1 MISGFWVEQKPN
13 PMIKNK
19 SSKLEIRNSKTKK
32 INNFFVLVI
41 GCQQNEHDAIK
52 ISYMLE
58 KLGLQESTM
67 NEADLMIVV
76 ACAVRQTGVDRI
88 FGAIKNWKN
97 KKIITTGCVLDS
109 DRKRFKDRGV
119 DFWDIEKPNDLIKIL
134 NIKTKKDIKN
144 LLTEGSKLSSS
155 VPIMFGCNNFCSYCA
170 TPYTRGRERSRDLS
184 AIVREVQ
191 ALIKKGHKEILLL
204 GQNVNSFQISNKAVI
219 PHLMRDL
226 DSRVRGN
233 DTEKEKS
240 DFTIL
245 LEILNALPGNFKIA
259 FTSNHPKDMSDDIIE
274 AVATLP
280 KIKKEIHLP
289 VQSGSDK
296 ILKAMNRPYT
306 IKQYLNIVEKIRQA
320 SPEIAI
326 TTDVIVGFPG
336 ETEGD
341 FQKTADAFKRVGY
354 KMAYINKYSPRVGTA
369 ALKLGNPIPWK
380 EKQRR
385 WHELDKILSKT
396 RC

>member
-1 MISGFWVEQKPN
+1 MD
-13 PMIKNK
+13 
-19 SSKLEIRNSKTKK
+19 LEIRNSQNKK
-32 INNFFVLVI
+32 LERFFVLVI
-41 GCQQNEHDAIK
+41 GCQQNQHDGIK
-52 ISYMLE
+52 ISHMLE
-58 KLGLQESTM
+58 NLGLVETSKE
-67 NEADLMIVV
+67 EADLVVIV

-109 DRKRFKDRGV
+109 DKKRFKDRGV
-119 DFWDIEKPNDLIKIL
+119 DFWDIKKPDDLIKIL

-144 LLTEGSKLSSS
+144 LLAEGAKLSSS

-170 TPYTRGRERSRDLS
+170 TPYTRGREHSRKIDK
-184 AIVREVQ
+184 IVKEVK
-191 ALIKKGHKEILLL
+191 ALIKQGRREILLL
-204 GQNVNSFQISNKAVI
+204 GQNVNSYQCENNELRIKNK
-219 PHLMRDL
+219 
-226 DSRVRGN
+226 G
-233 DTEKEKS
+233 KS

-245 LEILNALPGNFKIA
+245 LEKLNALEGDFRIA

-289 VQSGSDK
+289 IQSGSDK

-306 IKQYLNIVEKIRQA
+306 CRKYLEIIGKIKKAN
-320 SPEIAI
+320 PDIAI

-336 ETEGD
+336 ETEEDFKKTGD
-341 FQKTADAFKRVGY
+341 VFQHVGY
-354 KMAYINKYSPRVGTA
+354 KMAYINKYSPRVGTVA
-369 ALKLGNPIPWK
+369 YKLGDPIPWK

-385 WHELDKILSKT
+385 WHKLDKILSKT

>member
-1 MISGFWVEQKPN
+1 
-13 PMIKNK
+13 MIKN
-19 SSKLEIRNSKTKK
+19 SKLEIRNSQNKK
-32 INNFFVLVI
+32 PEKFFVLVI
-41 GCQQNEHDAIK
+41 GCQQNEHDGIK
-52 ISYMLE
+52 ISHMLE
-58 KLGLQESTM
+58 NLGLVETSQE
-67 NEADLMIVV
+67 EADLVVIV

-88 FGAIKNWKN
+88 FGAIKNWKD

-119 DFWDIEKPNDLIKIL
+119 DFWNIEKPNDLIKVL

-144 LLTEGSKLSSS
+144 LLSEGAKLSSS

-170 TPYTRGRERSRDLS
+170 TPYTRGRERSREIEQ
-184 AIVREVQ
+184 IVKDVQ
-191 ALIKKGHKEILLL
+191 NIIGKVPTLKGRGSDRSVVEILLL
-204 GQNVNSFQISNKAVI
+204 GQNVNSYQIPNKTVI

-226 DSRVRGN
+226 DSHFHGN
-233 DTEKEKS
+233 DKKPS
-240 DFTIL
+240 HFTIL
-245 LEILNALPGNFKIA
+245 LEELNALPGNFKIA
-259 FTSNHPKDMSDDIIE
+259 FTSNHPKDMSDDIIK

-289 VQSGSDK
+289 IQSGSDK

-306 IKQYLNIVEKIRQA
+306 RKQYLEIIKKIKEA
-320 SPEIAI
+320 NPNIAI
-326 TTDVIVGFPG
+326 TTDVIIGFPG
-336 ETEGD
+336 ETETD
-341 FQKTADAFKRVGY
+341 FQKTADIFKHVGY

-369 ALKLGNPIPWK
+369 AYKLGDPISWK

-396 RC
+396 RK